1 MRKTLEQRQKAF
13 DKAYAVQRSDGGLD
27 KLTKYFHDL
36 WPEARIDMVT
46 LFVTG
51 QHQLPPKELP
61 SKKKVPQVE
70 LWLGIYI
77 HSAEPIPNLPRGLS
91 KEGLA
96 GTFVFVHP
104 ADSVRTHSH
113 STLVSA
119 LYSGN
124 DPPTIPP

>member
-1 MRKTLEQRQKAF
+1 MANLACVGSLAINGVAALHT
-13 DKAYAVQRSDGGLD
+13 
-27 KLTKYFHDL
+27 KLLKETVLRDFHDL